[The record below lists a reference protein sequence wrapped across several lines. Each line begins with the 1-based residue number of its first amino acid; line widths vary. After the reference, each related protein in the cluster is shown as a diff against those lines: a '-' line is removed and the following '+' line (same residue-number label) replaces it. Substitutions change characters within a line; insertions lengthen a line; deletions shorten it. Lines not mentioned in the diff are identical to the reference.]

1 MPEDRSF
8 ETVLRQ
14 TLKHLYD
21 PAQLRSS
28 ALLDLL
34 GLADATKP
42 GQQLQKILRQCIE
55 SQRPPDDAPAD
66 CRARRRYLVLQFCFL
81 DQMTQAATAS
91 RLGMTTRHLRREQTA
106 AIAAIA
112 HHLRLLYGIPSTD
125 GGREPVWTM
134 ESAYS
139 PEIGPEMDR
148 LAASLANQT
157 AAPLSVIEE
166 SIALARPLAAQHRVR
181 VTYRQV
187 GASLPPVAIPAAI
200 LKQVLLNLV
209 AAGCELA
216 NGTAEGTLQIVAR
229 GERARVVIDLAAPN
243 STWEHKN
250 VEFSK
255 QMLHAFQGDLK
266 VERRMSRLVLSLP
279 RADQVLV
286 LAVEDSQDT
295 LELWQ
300 RYLTDTQF
308 RLIGTTNPQEALRQ
322 AADLQPDLILLDVM
336 MPETDDWDLLCQLK
350 RCPQTTR
357 IPVLI
362 CTVLPQEALALSLGA
377 SGFIR
382 KLVMGQAFR
391 AELER
396 QIVVARSA

>member
-1 MPEDRSF
+1 MPEDRPL
-8 ETVLRQ
+8 ETALRQ

-28 ALLDLL
+28 ALIGLL
-34 GLADATKP
+34 GLEGSSP
-42 GQQLQKILRQCIE
+42 EQQLLKILRQGIE

-66 CRARRRYLVLQFCFL
+66 CRERRRYLVLQYRFL
-81 DQMTQAATAS
+81 DQMTQAAAAA

-112 HHLRLLYGIPSTD
+112 HHLRLLYGIPSID
-125 GGREPVWTM
+125 GAHEPVWAE

-148 LAASLANQT
+148 LAASLGNQT
-157 AAPLSVIEE
+157 AEPLSVIEE
-166 SIALARPLAAQHRVR
+166 SVALARPLAAQHRVR

-229 GERARVVIDLAAPN
+229 GEQTRVVIDLAAPS
-243 STWEHKN
+243 STWVHKN

-255 QMLHAFQGDLK
+255 QMLHAFQGDLR

-308 RLIGTTNPQEALRQ
+308 RLIGTANPQEALRQ

-336 MPETDDWDLLCQLK
+336 MPGTDGWELLCQLK
-350 RCPQTTR
+350 RSPQTAR
-357 IPVLI
+357 IPVLV

-382 KLVMGQAFR
+382 KPVMGQAFR

-396 QIVVARSA
+396 QIAAAGPA